1 MLESKILI
9 VVHREMNFDLHIGL
23 KTEKAAC
30 AFLHLASAS
39 SSVLPVVVIRLPRY
53 VKTVTCSRLS
63 PAQLMVPVFAGE
75 QFLCLWFWL
84 HLP

>member
-9 VVHREMNFDLHIGL
+9 FVRREMNFDLHIGL

-30 AFLHLASAS
+30 AFLHLAS
-39 SSVLPVVVIRLPRY
+39 
-53 VKTVTCSRLS
+53 TV
-63 PAQLMVPVFAGE
+63 
-75 QFLCLWFWL
+75 FLCAASGGDKASKVCEGCYLFQAVSCTADGTRVCQGLWFWL